1 MMMTTRNFLTVCAM
15 LATASVTDAAAR
27 EWTLDECIDYAI
39 ANNLTVKQRELDRI
53 SAEQNVTAAK
63 DAFLPNVSAS
73 AQESWSFGRG
83 LTSENTYAN
92 RNTSN
97 LGWSVGLNLPLF
109 QGLQNVRQV
118 AYAKSSLV
126 ATVEALE
133 GAKDDITL
141 QVIAQYLQVLYYGE
155 ILDVA
160 KSQEELTAT
169 ELEQQQALFDAGK
182 IAEANLLDAKSQ
194 WAQAHLQVV
203 QADSDRALALLDL
216 SQLLRLSSDDE
227 FAVTPIAD
235 VDPTLLNPEYVYNQ
249 ALSTN
254 HTIAAQRAQIDA
266 AGRQIKVAESGWLP
280 TLSFNAGLTSNY
292 YTVSGYES
300 AGFGSQMRENFSK
313 YVGFSLAV
321 PLFDAFST
329 RNSVRRAKV
338 QQQSAQ
344 LTYQSN
350 IDELYKA
357 IQQAYRQAVNARER
371 YQAAEVAT
379 TSAQAA
385 LDAAQEKYSLGRA
398 TATDFDTARNTYFKA
413 ASERTQAKYELLLR
427 ARILNFYANR

>member
-1 MMMTTRNFLTVCAM
+1 LP
-15 LATASVTDAAAR
+15 
-27 EWTLDECIDYAI
+27 
-39 ANNLTVKQRELDRI
+39 
-53 SAEQNVTAAK
+53 SA
-63 DAFLPNVSAS
+63 SAS

-97 LGWSVGLNLPLF
+97 FGWSVGLNLPLF

-133 GAKDDITL
+133 GAKDDVTL
-141 QVIAQYLQVLYYGE
+141 QVIAQYLQALYYGE

-169 ELEQQQALFDAGK
+169 EMAQQQALFDAGK

-203 QADSDRALALLDL
+203 QADNDRALALLDL
-216 SQLLRLSSDDE
+216 SQLLRLNSDEE
-227 FAVTPIAD
+227 FSVAPITD
-235 VDPTLLNPEYVYNQ
+235 VDPTLLNPGYVYNQ
-249 ALSTN
+249 ALNTN

-292 YTVSGYES
+292 YTMSGYES
-300 AGFGSQMRENFSK
+300 ASFGSQMRENFSK
-313 YVGFSLAV
+313 YVGFSLSV
-321 PLFDAFST
+321 PIFDAFST
-329 RNSVRRAKV
+329 RNSVRRAKL

-350 IDELYKA
+350 LDELYKA
-357 IQQAYRQAVNARER
+357 IQQAYRQAINARER